1 MIAAASMNDLKRQ
14 RPEWEP
20 WLAVVAEVL
29 GEATGS
35 RWDAMVP
42 PRANSDDPRAPLLV
56 GASVTLDARPVRQL
70 FERLVRVARRGRT
83 AKMLNLNASSVSD
96 IELARLFQASV
107 WHDHDVVTGAAAT
120 AGMDPEAL
128 QAVVALLA
136 VPFLQACHRRWASS
150 IREDWMHGY
159 CPLCASWPAFAEVR
173 GIERSRFFRCGR
185 CGGEWHSPGLSCPY
199 CATNDHREL
208 VSLVPANGASHGV
221 IEACRPCRGYVK
233 TFTTLEGCL
242 PAAVMVEDLASV
254 DLDLAAL
261 AHGYARPNG
270 AGYHSQALYS

>member
-1 MIAAASMNDLKRQ
+1 MIAAASLKDLKRQ

-20 WLAVVAEVL
+20 WLAVVSEVL

-42 PRANSDDPRAPLLV
+42 PRANGGEPRAPLLA
-56 GASVTLDARPVRQL
+56 GASVKLDGRPVRHL

-83 AKMLNLNASSVSD
+83 AKMINLNASSVSD
-96 IELARLFQASV
+96 VEIARLFRASV
-107 WHDHDVVTGAAAT
+107 WNERDVVTGVAAT

-128 QAVVALLA
+128 QAVVGLLA
-136 VPFLQACHRRWASS
+136 VPFLQACQRRWASS
-150 IREDWMHGY
+150 IRQDWMHGY
-159 CPLCASWPAFAEVR
+159 CPLCGSWPAFAEVR
-173 GIERSRFFRCGR
+173 GIERSRYFRCGR
-185 CGGEWHSPGLSCPY
+185 CGSEWHSQGLSCPY

-208 VSLVPANGASHGV
+208 VSLVPANGSHAV
-221 IEACRPCRGYVK
+221 IEACRPCRGYLK
-233 TFTTLEGCL
+233 TFTTLQGCP

-270 AGYHSQALYS
+270 AGFDPQAPHS